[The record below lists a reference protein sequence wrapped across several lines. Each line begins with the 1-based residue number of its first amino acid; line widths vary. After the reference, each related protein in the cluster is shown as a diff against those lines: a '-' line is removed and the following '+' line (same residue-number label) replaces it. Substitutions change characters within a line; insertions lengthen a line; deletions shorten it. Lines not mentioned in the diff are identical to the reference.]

1 MKLNELIKEFPNDM
15 ELGYE
20 IRKLHWENKGSTKQ
34 EPFTLERKDIHI
46 VFKALHLLYSSMYE
60 ENNDDF
66 RYVMTLLKRM
76 KEHCYWTDED
86 EKSLGHT
93 LEKHQGIVNEDNFIS
108 PHDPGDED
116 ERYGHSNCIEGSN
129 CD

>member
-1 MKLNELIKEFPNDM
+1 MKLNELIKEFSNDM

-20 IRKLHWENKGSTKQ
+20 IRKLHWENKGSNKQ

-66 RYVMTLLKRM
+66 RYVMTLLKKM

-86 EKSLGHT
+86 EKSLGHV
-93 LEKHQGIVNEDNFIS
+93 KDNFIS

-116 ERYGHSNCIEGSN
+116 ERYGYTTVKCIEGTN